1 MLAVKKEMDSFLA
14 FGSILYY
21 YSNSKTNSLQIT
33 STDFFLLLIPLTVV
47 LGAFIVVGMG
57 KSATNIIYIR

>member
-1 MLAVKKEMDSFLA
+1 MVAVKKEMDSFLA

-21 YSNSKTNSLQIT
+21 YSNSKANSLQIT
-33 STDFFLLLIPLTVV
+33 STVFFLLLIPLTVV